1 MRGRISAPFFCDPP
15 EQCRSFAVKRYS
27 PADWLTQSGYSNKN
41 GSQVCF
47 LLVDEISD
55 FVTRI
60 LRRTISMEMPK
71 NNLKSALGAGQTQIG
86 LWSSLCSA
94 TSAEIISGS
103 GFDWI
108 LLDMEHAPNE
118 VPTILS
124 QLQATAASGTSI
136 VVRAPWN
143 DTVMIK
149 RVLDIGARSI
159 LLPYIQ
165 TADEARQA
173 IQSIRYPKS
182 GVRGVAGITR
192 ASGYGR
198 IKNYPSLASDEIC
211 VLLQVE
217 TIEAIEQLEEIAAVD
232 GIDGIFV
239 GPADLAA
246 SMGHLGDLEHE
257 EVQAVIKSTAQT
269 LAKIDI
275 PSGIL
280 ATVEEVAHRYINWGY
295 KFVAVGT
302 DTGLLVK
309 ASDGLAKR
317 FKD

>member
-1 MRGRISAPFFCDPP
+1 
-15 EQCRSFAVKRYS
+15 
-27 PADWLTQSGYSNKN
+27 
-41 GSQVCF
+41 
-47 LLVDEISD
+47 
-55 FVTRI
+55 
-60 LRRTISMEMPK
+60 MEVPK
-71 NNLKSALGAGQTQIG
+71 NNLKSALDAGETQIG

-103 GFDWI
+103 GFDWV

-118 VPTILS
+118 LPMIMS
-124 QLQATAASGTSI
+124 QLQAMAANGTSI
-136 VVRAPWN
+136 VVRPPWN

-173 IQSIRYPKS
+173 IQSVRYPKS
-182 GVRGVAGITR
+182 GIRGVAGSMR

-198 IKNYPSLASDEIC
+198 IKNYASQAADEIC

-217 TIEAIEQLEEIAAVD
+217 TIEAIQRIEEIAAVD
-232 GIDGIFV
+232 GVDGIFI

-246 SMGHLGDLEHE
+246 SMGHLGDLQHK
-257 EVQAVIKSTAQT
+257 EVQAVIKSTAET
-269 LAKIDI
+269 LAKINM

-280 ATVEEVAHRYINWGY
+280 ASVEDVARRYLGWGY
-295 KFVAVGT
+295 KFVAVGS

-309 ASDGLAKR
+309 ASDSLAKR